1 MTDNEYIIK
10 VPKTPPKEQ
19 LEHLQDYHIL
29 VEEET
34 LPYGDAY
41 LVHYEVFWDA
51 EDELFYLLEQNG
63 VPSWETGIPY
73 EDVKGCLSMND
84 TVYELEEESDDNN
97 ESKETTCSQD

>member
-1 MTDNEYIIK
+1 MYMEVVYMTDNEYIIK

-29 VEEET
+29 VEEES
-34 LPYGDAY
+34 LPNGDVY

-73 EDVKGCLSMND
+73 KDVKGCLSMND
-84 TVYELEEESDDNN
+84 TVYELEDN
-97 ESKETTCSQD
+97 E